1 MMDIKMC
8 YSLQLTE
15 WLTILNRS
23 QMLSGDM
30 FSLWIGGN
38 QWSVSTLEEDVPLA
52 TRTDTCVSTRTV
64 VGNK

>member
-1 MMDIKMC
+1 MDIKMC

-38 QWSVSTLEEDVPLA
+38 QWSVSTLEGDVPHGQKD
-52 TRTDTCVSTRTV
+52 RYMCQHMYS
-64 VGNK
+64 GGQ